1 MSYDGYPI
9 YGPYGYNSSGSVAR
23 ETSSFR
29 LRTTAELPG
38 ARPQVN
44 TVLTVTYAVT
54 VSNGEFLFDGSRPN
68 FLSLDRGKTYV
79 FNQNDSS
86 NNSQFLLLSETND
99 GWHSTGDPASIGQ
112 TSFLYT
118 LGVQYFIDGSEVSTF
133 AEYTSAF
140 NGATSREFRFTVP
153 VTAPSTLYIF
163 AYTSLGTGLRT
174 VQVGYALG
182 DLVQDY
188 IYDSSVGTLDAYNG
202 KFGVTPEYPNGT
214 YAYYMTEDSSGN
226 PVYPYAIGPK
236 MYGVPLAEGSTVP
249 AVADLFPD
257 GAAGDVILDDN
268 GTVSYI
274 KMSKNGDNYYGPTK
288 ARILGGQG
296 SGATGSSTVQTVT
309 GLTLLNPGRSYSTA
323 PTVIFEGGGGQDAR
337 GSAKIDT
344 TGKVTS
350 IAIANPGEFYQEA
363 SIYFNFWWRWY
374 WRKGSCN
381 N

>member
-1 MSYDGYPI
+1 M
-9 YGPYGYNSSGSVAR
+9 
-23 ETSSFR
+23 E
-29 LRTTAELPG
+29 
-38 ARPQVN
+38 
-44 TVLTVTYAVT
+44 
-54 VSNGEFLFDGSRPN
+54 
-68 FLSLDRGKTYV
+68 
-79 FNQNDSS
+79 
-86 NNSQFLLLSETND
+86 
-99 GWHSTGDPASIGQ
+99 
-112 TSFLYT
+112 
-118 LGVQYFIDGSEVSTF
+118 
-133 AEYTSAF
+133 
-140 NGATSREFRFTVP
+140 
-153 VTAPSTLYIF
+153 
-163 AYTSLGTGLRT
+163 
-174 VQVGYALG
+174 
-182 DLVQDY
+182 
-188 IYDSSVGTLDAYNG
+188 
-202 KFGVTPEYPNGT
+202 T

-268 GTVSYI
+268 GAVSYI

-350 IAIANPGEFYQEA
+350 IAIANPGEFYQEPPF
-363 SIYFNFWWRWY
+363 IF
-374 WRKGSCN
+374 
-381 N
+381 